1 MRHRAERA
9 NGGEPPPLCCR
20 ERRGGLTYVSQS
32 AVFPLHRRQNEH
44 FNIPTQG
51 WPVCSQSRF
60 HRALHG
66 ARKRCGNVR
75 HAPSVIAL
83 WWRALC
89 DPTLIGSLCGIV
101 GSPMPSSCSGF
112 PVHFVPL
119 AVGPD
124 TWRTKK
130 DNTQHSNPHAHAR
143 AHTIMNRNTHSNP
156 NNCNR
161 HHGRRRNKNKS

>member
-1 MRHRAERA
+1 M
-9 NGGEPPPLCCR
+9 
-20 ERRGGLTYVSQS
+20 
-32 AVFPLHRRQNEH
+32 
-44 FNIPTQG
+44 
-51 WPVCSQSRF
+51 
-60 HRALHG
+60 
-66 ARKRCGNVR
+66 R

-83 WWRALC
+83 WWRALG

-130 DNTQHSNPHAHAR
+130 TTRNTATHKHTHAH
-143 AHTIMNRNTHSNP
+143 TP
-156 NNCNR
+156 P
-161 HHGRRRNKNKS
+161 